1 MLVLISRDGTCKVW
15 DCKLGDEVGTYDCK
29 TLPQDLHWN
38 YSGNLFCVSTKDKM
52 NRIFDPRENHV
63 AGEWCAHDGAKCAK
77 MVWLGDSP
85 RVITTGFNRGSQRE
99 YKMWDL
105 RSLRKPICGESLDQ
119 VGESDSSDDQA
130 SGTLFP
136 FYDPDTCI
144 LYLAG
149 KGDGNIRYYEVKE
162 SSLYGLSQ
170 YSSTVSARVC
180 IPDICCMCEWIE

>member
-1 MLVLISRDGTCKVW
+1 MD
-15 DCKLGDEVGTYDCK
+15 
-29 TLPQDLHWN
+29 
-38 YSGNLFCVSTKDKM
+38 
-52 NRIFDPRENHV
+52 RIFDPRQNIV
-63 AGEWCAHDGAKCAK
+63 VQEWTPHEGTKCSK
-77 MVWLGDSP
+77 MVWIGDTQHI
-85 RVITTGFNRGSQRE
+85 ITTGFNRGSQRE

-180 IPDICCMCEWIE
+180 IPDVCCMCEWIE

>member
-1 MLVLISRDGTCKVW
+1 
-15 DCKLGDEVGTYDCK
+15 
-29 TLPQDLHWN
+29 
-38 YSGNLFCVSTKDKM
+38 M

-119 VGESDSSDDQA
+119 VGESDSSDD
-130 SGTLFP
+130 
-136 FYDPDTCI
+136 
-144 LYLAG
+144 
-149 KGDGNIRYYEVKE
+149 
-162 SSLYGLSQ
+162 
-170 YSSTVSARVC
+170 
-180 IPDICCMCEWIE
+180 